1 MKREGWRTAAAA
13 LVAALCLWPG
23 MDQTPLSGMAEAAPR
38 AAEAAPDLL
47 GPVLAGRYWA
57 PVDTLADAPAM
68 NLGDYSVERMFH
80 SRGGVLMEA
89 RQRDGKLNATYR
101 DIFLGISV
109 PRPDNGGRICHGS
122 LEVDGKPI
130 ASGANGYEAWISGRG
145 LMRKTR
151 FVTHSFEAPFTDEDE
166 ANARIQVVG
175 RRAGSGDL
183 KSLPACPT
191 TAEIRRA
198 DIDAIDWRI
207 HFQAYPATGL
217 GALVPDCIRT
227 QLDRMGA
234 PASGRT
240 ADGAPSGRSVNPL
253 SWRGRKVIEA
263 CRRWHLRRTD
273 FACTLQYAQTRCE
286 DLWVRSETYA
296 KALDLVGMTDHL
308 LSARNATVLAR
319 AEENGPMRAERK
331 AREERAALAQRQ
343 EAERRA
349 AELEA
354 RRRWEA
360 SPEGRAALAA
370 QAERERKAEA
380 QYAREFPYFVLI
392 RCGDLSHINIAV
404 CLNYEAETTLRL
416 RNGGTETLYNLAR
429 IFTMQPGRETREGY
443 RIDLRASHGLVIQNA
458 SPQIMGVRIYD
469 RRTGRQVFAR
479 EVGRYG
485 TIATAR

>member
-1 MKREGWRTAAAA
+1 ME
-13 LVAALCLWPG
+13 
-23 MDQTPLSGMAEAAPR
+23 
-38 AAEAAPDLL
+38 L
-47 GPVLAGRYWA
+47 GYYAVGYK
-57 PVDTLADAPAM
+57 
-68 NLGDYSVERMFH
+68 FH
-80 SRGGVLMEA
+80 SRYGIQLRAGQLPEPDRFNVE
-89 RQRDGKLNATYR
+89 YR
-101 DIFLGISV
+101 DIFLGITI
-109 PRPDNGGRICHGS
+109 PWPENGQKPCHGV
-122 LEVDGKPI
+122 LEVDGKVI
-130 ASGANGYEAWISGRG
+130 ALGANGGDEWVSGQG

-151 FVTHSFEAPFTDEDE
+151 WVTSTFEAPFSEEDE
-166 ANARIQVVG
+166 TNARIRIVG
-175 RRAGSGDL
+175 TRAESGKL
-183 KSLPACPT
+183 RSLPACPT
-191 TAEIRRA
+191 TTTVHRA
-198 DIDAIDWRI
+198 DIDALDWRI

-227 QLDRMGA
+227 QIDRLGA

-273 FACTLQYAQTRCE
+273 FACTLQSSQTRCE
-286 DLWVRSETYA
+286 DLWVRSETDT